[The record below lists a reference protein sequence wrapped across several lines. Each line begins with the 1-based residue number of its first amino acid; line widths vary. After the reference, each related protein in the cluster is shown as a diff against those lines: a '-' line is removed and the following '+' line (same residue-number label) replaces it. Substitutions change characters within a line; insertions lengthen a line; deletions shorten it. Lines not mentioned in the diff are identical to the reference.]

1 VTTPSQ
7 VFGFQTDEKDV
18 LTILRTLFYRN
29 RSVQNLMSEHH
40 FHALGIVYR
49 SLESSTEYGVLL
61 LC

>member
-1 VTTPSQ
+1 MTPSQ

-18 LTILRTLFYRN
+18 LTISRRLFCRN
-29 RSVQNLMSEHH
+29 RALRYPLSEYH

-49 SLESSTEYGVLL
+49 CLESSTESPVLL